1 MVKLLIVDDELPI
14 CDILKEFFSKKNYQV
29 FIATTGEEGLSILR
43 KEKPHII
50 LLDIIM
56 PSRSGVEV
64 LKRIKEIDNEV
75 KVIMLTGISN
85 EKVIEQLKEHGASD
99 YVTKPFSL
107 EYLEKEVMPK
117 ILKQLI

>member
-85 EKVIEQLKEHGASD
+85 EKVIQELKKYGASD

-117 ILKQLI
+117 VLKQLI

>member
-1 MVKLLIVDDELPI
+1 MVKLLIIDDDLPT
-14 CDILKEFFSKKNYQV
+14 CDLLKEFLSEKDYQV

-56 PSRSGVEV
+56 PGRSGIEV
-64 LKRIKEIDNEV
+64 LKQIKAIDNKA
-75 KVIMLTGISN
+75 KVIMLTAIED
-85 EKVIEQLKEHGASD
+85 EKVIKQVKKHGASD
-99 YVTKPFSL
+99 YVIKPFSPS
-107 EYLEKEVMPK
+107 YLEKEVIPK